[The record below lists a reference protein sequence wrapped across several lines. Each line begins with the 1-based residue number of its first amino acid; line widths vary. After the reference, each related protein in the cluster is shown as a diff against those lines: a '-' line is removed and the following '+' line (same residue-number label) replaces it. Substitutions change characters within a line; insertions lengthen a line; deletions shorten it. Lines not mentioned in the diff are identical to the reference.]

1 MFSIEP
7 WMPTAIGLTVLFFWF
22 LREVKAFLFWTYLW
36 QLKNYHI
43 GRFLAHFD
51 TYNGKKIIRN
61 WNSCFKYLAFLCL
74 IILFGSSVYIYPESI
89 INLLNICGPYILIII
104 PVIFL
109 IYIAEGLSALWGILR
124 RRIKSPQM
132 TSKVSF
138 LLPIIFMP
146 LGLITVVLSW
156 LFIDDYLKPNE
167 LMVFNLIN
175 FGLVILAFDI
185 LTPLVV
191 SSIVLLLQPITVFFR
206 NRIIKKAIKKRESL
220 ENLSVIG
227 IAGSYG
233 KSSTK
238 EFLKFILSRDFKVVS
253 TEKNDNSEIGI
264 SQCILNEINEEY
276 EIFICEMGAYNRGGI
291 KFLCNIAKPNIGIL
305 TGINNQHLATFGS
318 QKNIIK
324 AKFELIDSLPQE
336 GLVVLNWDNDFIKN
350 NFKSELNNIKYS
362 VLEGQDVWAEDI
374 KGGKEGISFKAIF
387 KTGESQSIRVNIN
400 GLHNVP
406 NLLAVIAV
414 AKKLGMDLE
423 SIVERI
429 KEMDS
434 SIGGMKFN
442 KFNGFDVINA
452 TYSSNIN
459 GIISHLEYLKN
470 WQNKK
475 IIVMPCLIELGR
487 DGKETHFNIGK
498 KIGEVCDLAII
509 TSMDYFKDLKKGAIE
524 SGMKKENILFMED
537 GEKIFKKISYFT
549 KEEDVV
555 LLESR
560 VPVKLIDKFL
570 KQ

>member
-1 MFSIEP
+1 
-7 WMPTAIGLTVLFFWF
+7 
-22 LREVKAFLFWTYLW
+22 
-36 QLKNYHI
+36 
-43 GRFLAHFD
+43 
-51 TYNGKKIIRN
+51 
-61 WNSCFKYLAFLCL
+61 
-74 IILFGSSVYIYPESI
+74 
-89 INLLNICGPYILIII
+89 
-104 PVIFL
+104 
-109 IYIAEGLSALWGILR
+109 
-124 RRIKSPQM
+124 M

-175 FGLVILAFDI
+175 FGLVVLAFDI
-185 LTPLVV
+185 LTPLIV
-191 SSIVLLLQPITVFFR
+191 SSIVILLQPITVFFR

-264 SQCILNEINEEY
+264 SQCILNEINEEH

-291 KFLCNIAKPNIGIL
+291 KLLCNIAKPKIGIL

-318 QKNIIK
+318 QKNIVK

-336 GLVVLNWDNDFIKN
+336 GLAVLNWDNDFVKN
-350 NFKSELNNIKYS
+350 NFKSEINNIKYS
-362 VLEGQDVWAEDI
+362 VLENQDIWAEDI
-374 KGGKEGISFKAIF
+374 KGGKEGIFFKVIF
-387 KTGESQSIRVNIN
+387 KTGESQSVRININ
-400 GLHNVP
+400 GVHNVP
-406 NLLAVIAV
+406 NLLAAIAI

-434 SIGGMKFN
+434 SIGGMMFK
-442 KFNGFDVINA
+442 KFNGFDIINA

-470 WQNKK
+470 WENKK
-475 IIVMPCLIELGR
+475 IIVMPCLIELGGG
-487 DGKETHFNIGK
+487 GKRTHFDMGK
-498 KIGEVCDLAII
+498 KIGEACDLAII
-509 TSMDYFKDLKKGAIE
+509 TSMDYFKDLKKVD
-524 SGMKKENILFMED
+524 F
-537 GEKIFKKISYFT
+537 
-549 KEEDVV
+549 DVG
-555 LLESR
+555 
-560 VPVKLIDKFL
+560 
-570 KQ
+570 Q